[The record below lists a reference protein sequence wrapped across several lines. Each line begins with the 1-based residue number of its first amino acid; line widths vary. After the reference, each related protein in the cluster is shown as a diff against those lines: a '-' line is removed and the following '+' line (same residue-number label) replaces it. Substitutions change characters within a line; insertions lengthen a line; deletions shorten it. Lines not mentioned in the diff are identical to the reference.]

1 MGLQV
6 FREYPYANGCRFF
19 RDGQMA
25 GERQH
30 LPPPRLPSLPMMY
43 GLIMTKK

>member
-1 MGLQV
+1 MVLEV

-19 RDGQMA
+19 REGEMA
-25 GERQH
+25 GERRH
-30 LPPPRLPSLPMMY
+30 LPPPGLPSLPMMY